1 MNQAI
6 GTTSLLVPPSAI
18 DVNGHVNNVQY
29 VQWMQEA
36 AMAHSASLGWPT
48 ERYLALGRTWII
60 RSHTIEYF
68 HSAYAGDCIEVLTWV
83 ANFNK
88 IRSLRKYKFIRPA
101 DNTVLATAA
110 TVFIFCDLATGR
122 PVSIP
127 AEVQQAYTV
136 LPPADEP

>member
-1 MNQAI
+1 MNEAI
-6 GTTSLLVPPSAI
+6 GRTSLLVPPSAI

-36 AMAHSASLGWPT
+36 AMAHSAALGWPT

-68 HSAYAGDCIEVLTWV
+68 HSAYAGDSIEVLTWV
-83 ANFNK
+83 ADFHK
-88 IRSLRKYKFIRPA
+88 IRSLRKYKFFRPA

-122 PVSIP
+122 PISIP
-127 AEVQQAYTV
+127 AEVQLAYTV
-136 LPPADEP
+136 LAPADEP